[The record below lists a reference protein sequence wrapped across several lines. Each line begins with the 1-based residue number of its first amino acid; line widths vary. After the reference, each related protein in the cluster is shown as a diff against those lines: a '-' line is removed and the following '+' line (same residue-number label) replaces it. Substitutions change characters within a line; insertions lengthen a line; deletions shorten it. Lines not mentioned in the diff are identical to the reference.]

1 MSLQQRSLLSSNYK
15 DMKRILTVIALCVM
29 TFWGSHNLRAGD
41 FGVVG
46 GASFTGIKE
55 ISSEL
60 ATGYHAGF
68 TYKFHLPFGFAI
80 QPSLLY
86 HMKSSLVE
94 GAWADLATFDYKM
107 GYLELPVSFQW
118 GPDLLLFRPFLDVS
132 PFVGY
137 ALNNEFTASTP
148 AAAKLSADFANKW
161 DGINRLE
168 YGLGLGGGL
177 EIWKVQVVCRY
188 NWNFGH
194 LFDVSGNA
202 AGAADFIGNAKES
215 VFNNKNFGGV
225 TLSVALLF

>member
-1 MSLQQRSLLSSNYK
+1 
-15 DMKRILTVIALCVM
+15 MKRFLTVIALCVM
-29 TFWGSHNLRAGD
+29 TFWGSHDLKAGD
-41 FGVVG
+41 FGIVG
-46 GASFTGIKE
+46 GASFTGIKN
-55 ISSEL
+55 ISPEL
-60 ATGYHAGF
+60 TTGYHAGL
-68 TYKFHLPFGFAI
+68 TYKFHLPYGFAI

-94 GAWADLATFDYKM
+94 EAVADLAAFDYKM

-137 ALNNEFTASTP
+137 ALNNEFTATSP
-148 AAAKLSADFANKW
+148 AAERLSAGFTNKW
-161 DGINRLE
+161 DGVNRLE

-188 NWNFGH
+188 NWNFGQ
-194 LFDVSGNA
+194 LFDTSGKA
-202 AGAADFIGNAKES
+202 AATADFIGNAKES
-215 VFNNKNFGGV
+215 VFNDKNFGGV

>member
-1 MSLQQRSLLSSNYK
+1 
-15 DMKRILTVIALCVM
+15 MKRFLTVIALCVM
-29 TFWGSHNLRAGD
+29 TFWGSHDLEAGD
-41 FGVVG
+41 FGIVG
-46 GASFTGIKE
+46 GASFTGIKN
-55 ISSEL
+55 ISPEL
-60 ATGYHAGF
+60 TTGYHAGL

-94 GAWADLATFDYKM
+94 GAFADLATFDYKM

-137 ALNNEFTASTP
+137 ALNNELAVTSPVAQRSSLGYT
-148 AAAKLSADFANKW
+148 NKW
-161 DGINRLE
+161 DGVNRLE

-188 NWNFGH
+188 NWNFGQ
-194 LFDVSGNA
+194 LFDTSGKA
-202 AGAADFIGNAKES
+202 AATADFIGNAKES
-215 VFNNKNFGGV
+215 VFNDKNFGGV

>member
-1 MSLQQRSLLSSNYK
+1 
-15 DMKRILTVIALCVM
+15 MKRILTVIALCVM
-29 TFWGSHNLRAGD
+29 TFWGSHTLRAGD

-46 GASFTGIKE
+46 GASFTGIKDV
-55 ISSEL
+55 SSEL
-60 ATGYHAGF
+60 ATGYHAGL
-68 TYKFHLPFGFAI
+68 TYKFHLPYGFAV

-94 GAWADLATFDYKM
+94 GAFSDLASFDYKM
-107 GYLELPVSFQW
+107 GYLEFPVSFQW

-137 ALNNEFTASTP
+137 ALNNEFAATSP
-148 AAAKLSADFANKW
+148 AAEGMSVGYTDKW

-177 EIWKVQVVCRY
+177 EIWKIQVTCRY
-188 NWNFGH
+188 NWNFGP
-194 LFDVSGNA
+194 LFETSGTASAVSEV
-202 AGAADFIGNAKES
+202 IGSARGGKFTDE
-215 VFNNKNFGGV
+215 NFGGV

>member
-1 MSLQQRSLLSSNYK
+1 
-15 DMKRILTVIALCVM
+15 MKRILTVIALCVM
-29 TFWGSHNLRAGD
+29 TFWGSHDLKAGD
-41 FGVVG
+41 FGIVG
-46 GASFTGIKE
+46 GASFTGIKN
-55 ISSEL
+55 ISPEL
-60 ATGYHAGF
+60 TTGYHAGL
-68 TYKFHLPFGFAI
+68 TYKFHLPYGFAI

-94 GAWADLATFDYKM
+94 EAVADLATFDYKM

-137 ALNNEFTASTP
+137 ALNNELAVTSP
-148 AAAKLSADFANKW
+148 AAQRSSLGYTNKW
-161 DGINRLE
+161 DGVNRLE

-188 NWNFGH
+188 NWNFGQ
-194 LFDVSGNA
+194 LFDTSGKA
-202 AGAADFIGNAKES
+202 AATADFFENAKES
-215 VFNNKNFGGV
+215 VFNEKNFGGV

>member
-1 MSLQQRSLLSSNYK
+1 MRKVL
-15 DMKRILTVIALCVM
+15 LTVIVLCAMALTGV
-29 TFWGSHNLRAGD
+29 TTASAGN

-46 GASFTGIKE
+46 GASFLGIRDVSTGVTT
-55 ISSEL
+55 S
-60 ATGYHAGF
+60 YHAGL
-68 TYKFHLPFGFAI
+68 TYKFKLPAGFAI

-94 GAWADLATFDYKM
+94 GALADAATFDYKM

-132 PFVGY
+132 PFIGY
-137 ALNNEFTASTP
+137 ALNNEFTAST
-148 AAAKLSADFANKW
+148 AGAAKLSAGFSNKW

-188 NWNFGH
+188 NWNFGQ
-194 LFDVSGNA
+194 LFDASGSA
-202 AGAADFIGNAKES
+202 AGIGDFLGNAKES
-215 VFNNKNFGGV
+215 VFEGKNFGGV